1 MYIELL
7 ADTKE
12 DIDQSKPML
21 VFFCVPHNTE
31 AIRANIRFLIGQLG
45 KTRHYISPNPNA
57 KFKYT
62 ASKLDGIEVCFMC
75 NELLER
81 LVKSV
86 EEIEFTNKAHLAQLR
101 GDKKVKW
108 FIDKPAKPT
117 TEVPNPQI
125 TVASDSVFQVSSLLE
140 NSNITEIM
148 SIALLDDGTIGLPDL
163 NPFNLESK
171 VDKIRTDITAIRNE
185 AEKLDP
191 RLGTTNTY
199 LGYLYQ
205 AFYAGVDIMPLIDQ
219 SIFTLMRNALFSTGF
234 LVDESHLKKHN
245 QLLENGLFQSSTIS
259 YSNSWLAKLG
269 SMGDI
274 YGWLTSSDG
283 VLKVFFENVTQI
295 RDYLDYHLG
304 EVQYGIKHFFNIF
317 AMPTRIS
324 EIDPDLK
331 GHKIPR
337 SWPKPNT
344 ETQLELLQD
353 SVFQG
358 VVDFAGR
365 GFNLYDW
372 LTMWVKPHG
381 DNANGVG
388 WNNPYTNRKGHEL
401 VTGSNEQLDTF
412 IDRFSLA
419 FLQTSNTTPILGK
432 IRDALVTGLLFS
444 DSLSLLT
451 MINNTLGGFTTAMN
465 AIKQAIRDG
474 LMLSDGQNELDAIR
488 IHMSHLPGVLQE
500 IADKDCCSDNG
511 STTVTNPDGSTT
523 TTPNNPVYPPVDPN
537 DPDNGVT
544 QEPYEKPPLTQAND
558 ADAVCGFIWYTLDQ
572 CAEWLD
578 WLISWLPSV
587 DWVLKAFGLSGFAVW
602 VAEQAIKWENV
613 YLSKLGAVA
622 IKGIGSKWL
631 GLAGVAID
639 MLPDYIRE
647 IRDDLSC
654 GSQRTDVKVD
664 ELETEIIEA
673 LQALTLQNQVLDFA
687 AYCIH
692 IFYSYGLYSPL
703 ENATGINIA
712 DYAQYCPCP
721 SDGCGTCG
729 NPAQGWTIPNFT
741 TPSNGVQTL
750 QAKPPTGFEVQ
761 YYDMTIGLSGI
772 GAKDCVKDCKFDWAG
787 GTTAPAW
794 NGTWNPGGW
803 ALMNAEP
810 SEANNT
816 SIVSWSV
823 GATSVTIRVGIYRRP
838 SDGGNHIRLS
848 EIWLGT
854 CQG

>member
-86 EEIEFTNKAHLAQLR
+86 EEIEYTNKAHLAQLR
-101 GDKKVKW
+101 GDKAVKW
-108 FIDKPAKPT
+108 FIDKPNAPT
-117 TEVPNPQI
+117 TETPNPQI
-125 TVASDSVFQVSSLLE
+125 TVASDSVFQVASLLE

-171 VDKIRTDITAIRNE
+171 LDKIRTDIGDA
-185 AEKLDP
+185 KSHFVGDFHSLM
-191 RLGTTNTY
+191 
-199 LGYLYQ
+199 Q
-205 AFYAGVDIMPLIDQ
+205 WFAG
-219 SIFTLMRNALFSTGF
+219 SFRGGLFSDINPFGKETLFDRFSRTFNSPIIGGGIWTSF
-234 LVDESHLKKHN
+234 YDLHHKAFMQSDTVSH
-245 QLLENGLFQSSTIS
+245 G
-259 YSNSWLAKLG
+259 NSWFAKLG
-269 SMGDI
+269 DI
-274 YGWLTSSDG
+274 SSISGWLTADDG
-283 VLKVFFENVTQI
+283 RLKVFFENVTQI

-317 AMPTRIS
+317 AVGKFDGNGNFFQTVKKYW
-324 EIDPDLK
+324 D
-331 GHKIPR
+331 
-337 SWPKPNT
+337 KPNT
-344 ETQLELLQD
+344 EDELQLLQN
-353 SVFQG
+353 SVFQNNPDS
-358 VVDFAGR
+358 VGR
-365 GFNLYDW
+365 GFTLYDW
-372 LTMWVKPHG
+372 LAMWVKPHG
-381 DNANGVG
+381 DSWQGNGYV
-388 WNNPYTNRKGHEL
+388 NFATNMKGHEPRDIG
-401 VTGSNEQLDTF
+401 TGNSEQIDTF

-544 QEPYEKPPLTQAND
+544 QEPYEKPPLTQANN

-692 IFYSYGLYSPL
+692 VFYSYGLYSPL

-721 SDGCGTCG
+721 T
-729 NPAQGWTIPNFT
+729 NTYNNWT
-741 TPSNGVQTL
+741 
-750 QAKPPTGFEVQ
+750 
-761 YYDMTIGLSGI
+761 
-772 GAKDCVKDCKFDWAG
+772 
-787 GTTAPAW
+787 
-794 NGTWNPGGW
+794 GTWYWANGFVWTATQNGNIVTATDNHGGVYTGTNNGFVLTGTISGNYNGSPTSGTFVFTANPTWDAFSGHTDTNFGYYGQSGDRT
-803 ALMNAEP
+803 L
-810 SEANNT
+810 
-816 SIVSWSV
+816 
-823 GATSVTIRVGIYRRP
+823 
-838 SDGGNHIRLS
+838 
-848 EIWLGT
+848 
-854 CQG
+854 